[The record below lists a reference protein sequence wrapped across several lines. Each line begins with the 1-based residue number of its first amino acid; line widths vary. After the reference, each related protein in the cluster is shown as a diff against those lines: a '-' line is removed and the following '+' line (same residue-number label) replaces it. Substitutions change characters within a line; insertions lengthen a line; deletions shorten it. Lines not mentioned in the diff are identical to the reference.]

1 MNPGIFEETDLVTDI
16 YRVSLADLAR
26 VPVPA
31 RRAGDY
37 LHLNGDAKP
46 TLADIAECV
55 AFSPGDGR
63 IWMNDQRMVL
73 MHGGALGSL
82 RRELIDSLGVD
93 KARGLFTRMGYLSG
107 SRDARMTR
115 ERWPDADL
123 GALYTARLHSLE
135 GMVKVE
141 PLHFN
146 FDPERRHFDGEYLWH
161 DSIEADE
168 HIAAYGIGTSP
179 SCWMSVGYAIGYGS
193 TLIGH
198 LVICREVGCR
208 SMGDNACRLIA
219 RSAELWDDVREDMHY
234 LNAEDF
240 VETPALRRR
249 TVAVPAEYPR
259 GEGVSPN
266 LPYNTAMVGAS
277 SAFNAACHQLQR
289 VAPTDATVL
298 FTGESGVGKEMFAS
312 TVHRISPRA
321 DKPFIAINCAA
332 IPETLIESELFGVE
346 RGAFTN
352 ATQSRPGRF
361 ERANGGTLFLDEI
374 GTLSL
379 VAQGKLLRALQEG
392 EIERVGGSHSIR
404 VDVRVVAAT
413 NVGLRRA
420 VCEGTFREDLFY
432 RLNVF
437 PIELPPLRDRRDD
450 IPLLLN
456 HFLTH
461 YCLKYKRNVS
471 GFSLRVMKTLL
482 NYSFPGNIRE
492 LQNLVERG
500 VISATDGSLIDLCHM
515 FNSGESIPSEVLSVA
530 FSGESGTLA
539 REPEAP
545 RTGATI
551 PVGGESL
558 LQTLSVLAGE
568 GNGTLSLEQIERT
581 LVENAV
587 EQTRGNL
594 SAAARLLGMTRSQ
607 LAYRCEKYRLDE
619 ATIGGPGAAR
629 PGACESD
636 PH

>member
-1 MNPGIFEETDLVTDI
+1 MNPENAQEETVVTDI
-16 YRVSLADLAR
+16 YRVSLAELAR
-26 VPVPA
+26 MPGSTPH
-31 RRAGDY
+31 AGDY
-37 LHLNGDAKP
+37 SKLSDDAKP
-46 TLADIAECV
+46 TLADLAECV
-55 AFSPGDGR
+55 AFSPSDGR
-63 IWMNDQRMVL
+63 IWMNDKRMVL
-73 MHGGALGSL
+73 MYGGALGSL

-107 SRDARMTR
+107 ARDARMTR

-123 GALYTARLHSLE
+123 GMLYTARLHMLR

-141 PLHFN
+141 PLHFQ
-146 FDPERRHFDGEYLWH
+146 FDPERRHFAGEYLWH
-161 DSIEADE
+161 DSVEADE
-168 HIAAYGIGTSP
+168 HIAAYGIGTTS

-193 TLIGH
+193 TLLGH
-198 LVICREVGCR
+198 LVICREVSCR
-208 SMGDNACRLIA
+208 STGDTACRLVA
-219 RSAELWDDVREDMHY
+219 KSAELWDDIREDMHY

-240 VETPALRRR
+240 VETPALRKK
-249 TVAVPAEYPR
+249 TISLPAISVP
-259 GEGVSPN
+259 GEAVSPN
-266 LPYNTAMVGAS
+266 LSYNTAMVGAS
-277 SAFNAACHQLQR
+277 SAFVAACHQLQR

-321 DKPFIAINCAA
+321 EKPFIAINCAA
-332 IPETLIESELFGVE
+332 IPETLVEAELFGVE

-352 ATQSRPGRF
+352 ATQTRPGRF

-404 VDVRVVAAT
+404 VDVRVIAAT

-420 VCEGTFREDLFY
+420 VREGTFRDDLFY

-461 YCLKYKRNVS
+461 YCLKYKRNIG
-471 GFSLRVMKTLL
+471 GFSPRVMKALL

-500 VISATDGSLIDLCHM
+500 VISARDGDLIDLCHM
-515 FNSGESIPSEVLSVA
+515 FHSGESIPSEVLSVA
-530 FSGESGTLA
+530 LSGESGTLA
-539 REPEAP
+539 REAEAARP
-545 RTGATI
+545 GPAPTDN
-551 PVGGESL
+551 L
-558 LQTLSVLAGE
+558 LQTLSTLTGDGSGV
-568 GNGTLSLEQIERT
+568 LSLEQVERT

-607 LAYRCEKYRLDE
+607 LAYRCEKYRLDAATSVEPE
-619 ATIGGPGAAR
+619 AVGPC
-629 PGACESD
+629 ACESE